1 MKIKKVATS
10 TTLAI
15 GITHALLIGMHEYCF
30 YFFHSHIPRIL
41 TPVALSAGSSDNE
54 RCCQRGDQ
62 ILRAKQQQERKK
74 QKPHPTLHSHAKSES
89 KGRKSHAP
97 AWKANRDE
105 HSWESLCLSQSNS
118 VWRCAACSARP
129 LLVADW
135 SRGAARRCCRR
146 IGIKGQSSPV
156 VGSIKATGTDSNGSD
171 CVRAAAAAAGAA
183 AQSVKWRQMLLRVRQ
198 KLNQAKCN

>member
-1 MKIKKVATS
+1 
-10 TTLAI
+10 
-15 GITHALLIGMHEYCF
+15 MHEYCF
-30 YFFHSHIPRIL
+30 CFFLFPHSQDIYSCR
-41 TPVALSAGSSDNE
+41 TFC
-54 RCCQRGDQ
+54 RQQRQWEVLPAWRSNSQGKTTT
-62 ILRAKQQQERKK
+62 RKKK
-74 QKPHPTLHSHAKSES
+74 QKPHPTLHSHAKLES

-129 LLVADW
+129 LLDADW